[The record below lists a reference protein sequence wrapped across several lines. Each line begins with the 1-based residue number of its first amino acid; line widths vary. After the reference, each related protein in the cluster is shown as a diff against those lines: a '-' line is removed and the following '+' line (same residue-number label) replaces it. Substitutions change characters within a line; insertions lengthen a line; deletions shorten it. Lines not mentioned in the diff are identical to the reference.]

1 MPGRMDEAKGA
12 VKEGVGKTLG
22 NEQMEAEGKAQR
34 LKAKGARE
42 SAGAGNVAAGKV
54 KEEVG
59 DLLDNEQME
68 AEGKAQR
75 LKGKTQQAG

>member
-12 VKEGVGKTLG
+12 IKEGAGKTLG

-34 LKAKGARE
+34 LK
-42 SAGAGNVAAGKV
+42 
-54 KEEVG
+54 
-59 DLLDNEQME
+59 
-68 AEGKAQR
+68 GKAQR